1 MSNIFA
7 RLAAFIKKILHL
19 DDPARAELKHVYAVI
34 ANIKP
39 PYYRFK
45 NNLVLPGFA
54 NDLFMFCSALKPL
67 MGVADRTIAHPDLR
81 VSRKFFDY
89 LIDCRLPP
97 EDLDRKAAFSYDGM
111 KARIE
116 NAIKSDEEI
125 DTINHEFQQFLRHVD
140 TLMSSSVNLTLDE
153 VHRLAEICR
162 HDWERTLGFF
172 DPGIS
177 LEDSRYIPDPQPC
190 EGEQALP
197 EIVDTWFLTANFTF
211 SESLLENF
219 ILILAKHAPES
230 VQSQTPKI
238 TKIFNTL
245 NKVLKYRLSQENLLA
260 LARLSKHSPSFTP
273 NLKHDRVNYL
283 DEYRN
288 RILSQFEKDRDRLL
302 RERHENAVAKDIR
315 ELLGT
320 TETFPME
327 EYDEINDAYLRKETP
342 TGFTHIKALGILKTF
357 FFGLF
362 DQGIKESI
370 KKILVEGYF
379 DNKSYQNN
387 LANILFQCDRTG
399 SRITGFEKSLR
410 NDNRIS
416 MGAVKRYVD
425 EMRHGKDILVFLN
438 RIVDEINFN
447 AREICEDET
456 GLFQM
461 LSDATGE
468 LLADYKKS
476 APQLVTNIRTLGG
489 LRNREIMG
497 AIMESKQKLDMFIRI
512 MRNFSIIKVSATPI
526 APPAVT
532 APSSEN
538 GKT

>member
-1 MSNIFA
+1 MSNILA
-7 RLAAFIKKILHL
+7 RFAAFIKKIFHL
-19 DDPARAELKHVYAVI
+19 DDPARAELKSVYAVI

-54 NDLFMFCSALKPL
+54 NDLFLFCSALKPL
-67 MGVADRTIAHPDLR
+67 MGIADRTVAHPDLR

-89 LIDCRLPP
+89 LIDCRLPA
-97 EDLDRKAAFSYDGM
+97 EDLERKAAFSYDGM

-125 DTINHEFQQFLRHVD
+125 DTINHEFQQFVRHID
-140 TLMSSSVNLTLDE
+140 TLMSSSVNITLGE
-153 VHRLAEICR
+153 VHRFAEICR

-177 LEDSRYIPDPQPC
+177 LEDPKYIPDPQPC

-197 EIVDTWFLTANFTF
+197 EIVDTWFLTMDFMF
-211 SESLLENF
+211 SDGLLQNLLLIVEKSAPDSL
-219 ILILAKHAPES
+219 K
-230 VQSQTPKI
+230 SQTIKI
-238 TKIFNTL
+238 TKIFSLL
-245 NKVLKYRLSQENLLA
+245 NRILRYRLSGENLLA
-260 LARLSKHSPSFTP
+260 LTRLAKHSHLFTP
-273 NLKHDRVNYL
+273 SLKHDQINYL
-283 DEYRN
+283 DEYRK
-288 RILSQFEKDRDRLL
+288 RILTQFEKDRDRLL
-302 RERHENAVAKDIR
+302 RERHENAVAADIR

-320 TETFPME
+320 SEAFPVE
-327 EYDEINDAYLRKETP
+327 EYNEDNDAYLRRETP

-357 FFGLF
+357 AYGLF

-399 SRITGFEKSLR
+399 SRITSFENSLR
-410 NDNRIS
+410 TDNRVS
-416 MGAVKRYVD
+416 MGAVSRYID

-476 APQLVTNIRTLGG
+476 SPQLVTNIRTLGG
-489 LRNREIMG
+489 LRNRDIMS
-497 AIMESKQKLDMFIRI
+497 AIVEGKQKLDMFIRV
-512 MRNFSIIKVSATPI
+512 MRNFSVVKVSSLPVLAS
-526 APPAVT
+526 V
-532 APSSEN
+532 E
-538 GKT
+538 K